1 MELTKENN
9 SMGFF
14 DKVKSFFSNP
24 PESEDEKKMAK
35 AYKRAVQVKPSAIT
49 EPIVEIKKEVK
60 AKTQAELKKMT
71 KKALDVY
78 ARDEHGIELDG
89 RLTKDKMIMA
99 FKKELKKK

>member
-1 MELTKENN
+1 
-9 SMGFF
+9 
-14 DKVKSFFSNP
+14 
-24 PESEDEKKMAK
+24 
-35 AYKRAVQVKPSAIT
+35 
-49 EPIVEIKKEVK
+49 
-60 AKTQAELKKMT
+60 MT